1 MAQIKKQM
9 GLACRLEFDGGKIAR
24 DADGLDLNALLKQLQ
39 KEMPK
44 AVPEVQWTM
53 NFALAYICIHHPA
66 YRKQALSI
74 GEGLGIYR
82 D

>member
-1 MAQIKKQM
+1 
-9 GLACRLEFDGGKIAR
+9 
-24 DADGLDLNALLKQLQ
+24 
-39 KEMPK
+39 MPK

-53 NFALAYICIHHPA
+53 NFALAYIGIHHPA